1 MQGRE
6 GRRIVH
12 SIYFRGPEE
21 YAGKII
27 LIVVVGAGASDADI
41 VMQSSGHAKKVR
53 VWSSSPSTGVADGN
67 VVWVYRSLPPYGAQT
82 AMGSFRDSLR
92 T

>member
-1 MQGRE
+1 MVAITTPKFPLWATDTTANEWLRGRE

-12 SIYFRGPEE
+12 SIYFREPEE

-41 VMQSSGHAKKVR
+41 AMQSSGHAKKVR

-67 VVWVYRSLPPYGAQT
+67 VV
-82 AMGSFRDSLR
+82 
-92 T
+92 

>member
-1 MQGRE
+1 MVAITTPKFPLWATDTTANEWLRGRE
-6 GRRIVH
+6 GCRIVH
-12 SIYFRGPEE
+12 SIYFREPEE

-41 VMQSSGHAKKVR
+41 VMQSSGHAKKVC

-67 VVWVYRSLPPYGAQT
+67 VV
-82 AMGSFRDSLR
+82 
-92 T
+92 